1 MSTQQKQPE
10 LQPNGQRIL
19 VWIDLAAGELNN
31 AAQRQIAKTENKD
44 AQSAITRDALTFK
57 ELLYKA
63 LPSSTPQPQKQ
74 SPISFVDRPLVL
86 SWLIMTLREI
96 EAAADSLILQSNDS
110 SEQFLITADLL
121 AVKEKLHRM
130 FVASN
135 HFTK

>member
-31 AAQRQIAKTENKD
+31 AVQRQIAKTENKD

-110 SEQFLITADLL
+110 SEQFLITADFL

-135 HFTK
+135 HFMK

>member
-31 AAQRQIAKTENKD
+31 AVQRQIAKTENKD

-110 SEQFLITADLL
+110 SEQFLITADFL